1 MIDTEEQWELDIG
14 AVVYSKFFAV
24 CYNSSIRPVPPRED
38 EFMINSFRVNIDT
51 SDVNHTIYN
60 KDSEVDLNQGE
71 IK

>member
-1 MIDTEEQWELDIG
+1 MQNALEVNVEEECFTLKLSTEHLQGRGHL
-14 AVVYSKFFAV
+14 FFL
-24 CYNSSIRPVPPRED
+24 RED

-51 SDVNHTIYN
+51 SDVNHTLYN